1 MRALSRSQRAGRS
14 NGSAISVTGGLFSAE
29 FFRSVRDLS
38 ASYQSG
44 SEYGIPR
51 GLNLRDEIGR
61 WWRIAQGEWGAF
73 KTPSPQ
79 THTEERSALSRR
91 WVDVL
96 FRDIL
101 QCQDLS
107 SVPPIHLKERLFPIT
122 YVALGKSLPIVA
134 VPASHSLD
142 QSRIELGDGH
152 RKRSPH
158 GLLQEYLNTRS
169 KGEWGIVTNGRV
181 LRLLRENPSLT
192 RPVYVEIDLERI
204 LTEELYSDFALFCLL
219 CHRTRFESPSK
230 GGSSVLE
237 HWKGEAQETGE
248 RALEKLREGVRKA
261 LEWLGRG
268 FLAYPS
274 NHSLRESIQQGKKL
288 PDQFHQELLRLVYR
302 FLFLLTVED
311 RNLLHESRVRK
322 EAIDIY
328 QDGYSLSRL
337 RILSRKRRAYDRF
350 PDLWKSLQIVFGGL
364 RSGASDIGLAPLG
377 GLFSEDQ
384 CSLLE
389 TSEIDNAHLLSAIR
403 EIAYFETG
411 DTLARINYR
420 DMDTEELGSVY
431 ESLLELHPVIR
442 FDRTP
447 WTFGFVG
454 FGDESGNKGASSSG
468 SQRKSTGSYYTPDSL
483 VRELIGSALEPVIK
497 KTLEDHPDYPRKA
510 LLALRI
516 IDPSCG
522 SGHFLLSAA
531 RRLALEVARIDA
543 DSETPDEATRR
554 HALREVVQ
562 HTIFGVDI
570 NPLAVELCRT
580 ALWLETVEPGKPL
593 GFLDNHILCGNSLV
607 GLLSLDLLKNG
618 IPKEAYVALSGDDP
632 EIVRQIKARNKPGPR
647 KAFERI
653 PFKFEKSPHPS
664 PEETD
669 LDLLPEDT
677 LEEIANK
684 KRLWNEQQALHQGE
698 RLAADLFVSA
708 FFLPKTPEYHS
719 VIPVTDDLNRLR
731 SKGDIDPPMQRA
743 ITEAA
748 RTFQFFHWPI
758 MFPEIFA
765 KGGFDVVLGNPP
777 WKVIELSEE
786 KYFTNLSP
794 DISQLIGIE
803 RKNKVKA
810 LKSEDPFLW
819 NKYLLD
825 KRSLEASSIFFH
837 NSSRYQLVCSGKMN
851 LYALFSETVLKILHL
866 KGFAGIVVPTG
877 IATDDTAK
885 DFFDHLIQNDRL
897 VSLYDFENREGL
909 FPAVHSKQR
918 ISLFTMGRNTKPPDF
933 LFFATNTD
941 HLQDER
947 RRYSLS
953 GKEIRLF
960 NPNTGTTPTFRT
972 RVDAEL
978 TRKIYE
984 KAGVF
989 IREDDEHGNPW
1000 GVKFR
1005 QGLFNMTSDSG
1016 HFQTYSDLIGSGA
1029 TFTGMTAQLPN
1040 GLLYLPLYEAKMVHY
1055 YDHRWATYDEAGKET
1070 REVTDLE
1077 KANAEFQVRPRY
1089 WVPEK
1094 EVDERIQRVTDSFGK
1109 KREWL
1114 LGWRDIAR
1122 STDERTVIAGVI
1134 PRVGSGDTFLLIFLE
1149 RSTLE
1154 VTCLISNISSISF
1167 DYASRQKVGGTHLK
1181 YFTMK
1186 QLPIFPPEVYSKED
1200 LEFVSNRVLELV
1212 YVTNDLTPFARDLGY
1227 EGPPFP
1233 WDSNRRAML
1242 RAELDAF
1249 YAKKYGLNRQEL
1261 EFILDPAD
1269 VYGEDFP
1276 SVTFPGLKKNEL
1288 REFGEYRTKRLV
1300 LEAWENLFEG

>member
-1 MRALSRSQRAGRS
+1 M
-14 NGSAISVTGGLFSAE
+14 TGGLFSAE

-44 SEYGIPR
+44 AEYGIPR

-73 KTPSPQ
+73 NTPSSQ
-79 THTEERSALSRR
+79 RQSEEMSAPSRR
-91 WVDVL
+91 WVEVL

-101 QCQDLS
+101 QCHDLS

-122 YVALGKSLPIVA
+122 YMALGRSLPIVA
-134 VPASHSLD
+134 VPASQSLD

-192 RPVYVEIDLERI
+192 RPVYVEVDLERI
-204 LTEELYSDFALFCLL
+204 LTEELYSDFALFCLF
-219 CHRTRFESPSK
+219 CHRTRFASPSK
-230 GGSSVLE
+230 GGPSVLE
-237 HWKGEAQETGE
+237 HWKDEAQETGE

-261 LEWLGRG
+261 LEWLGSG
-268 FLAYPS
+268 FLSYPS
-274 NHSLRESIQQGKKL
+274 NHSLRQSLQHGKRL

-328 QDGYSLSRL
+328 RDGYSLSRL

-350 PDLWKSLQIVFGGL
+350 PDLWKSLQIVFEGL
-364 RSGASDIGLAPLG
+364 RSGASDIGLSPLG

-389 TSEIDNAHLLSAIR
+389 TSEVDNAHLLSAIR
-403 EIAYFETG
+403 EIAFFETG

-454 FGDESGNKGASSSG
+454 LGDESENEGASSSG

-497 KTLEDHPDYPRKA
+497 KTLEDHPDHPRKA

-531 RRLALEVARIDA
+531 RRLALEVARINA

-607 GLLSLDLLKNG
+607 GLLSLDLFKNG
-618 IPKEAYVALSGDDP
+618 ISKEAYVALSGDDP
-632 EIVRQIKARNKPGPR
+632 EIARKIKARNKPDVKKSEGR
-647 KAFERI
+647 L
-653 PFKFEKSPHPS
+653 PFTPQENPNSS
-664 PEETD
+664 SEETD

-677 LEEIANK
+677 LEEIARK
-684 KRLWNEQQALHQGE
+684 KRLWNAQQDLHKGE
-698 RLAADLFVSA
+698 RLVADLFVSA
-708 FFLPKTPEYHS
+708 FFLPKTSEYHS
-719 VIPVTDDLNRLR
+719 VIPVTDDLNRLI
-731 SKGDIDPPMQRA
+731 SSGVIDPKMQRA
-743 ITEAA
+743 ITEIAQSL
-748 RTFQFFHWPI
+748 QFFHWPI

-777 WKVIELSEE
+777 WERIKLQEE
-786 KYFTNLSP
+786 EFFQVRNPEIAKARNAA
-794 DISQLIGIE
+794 E
-803 RKNKVKA
+803 R
-810 LKSEDPFLW
+810 
-819 NKYLLD
+819 
-825 KRSLEASSIFFH
+825 
-837 NSSRYQLVCSGKMN
+837 GKMIKKLKEAPSGSFEATLYGEFIQTRRVAEAQSQFVRQSGRFPLSGRGDVN
-851 LYALFSETVLKILHL
+851 LYALFSETVLNLL
-866 KGFAGIVVPTG
+866 NSQGRAGIVVPTN
-877 IATDDTAK
+877 IATDDTTK
-885 DFFDHLIQNDRL
+885 VFFDHLVQNDRL
-897 VSLYDFENREGL
+897 VSLFDFENREGL
-909 FPAVHSKQR
+909 FPAVHRSYR
-918 ISLFTMGRNTKPPDF
+918 ISLLTLGRTTKPAEF

-953 GKEIRLF
+953 GKEIRIF

-984 KAGVF
+984 MAGVF
-989 IREDDEHGNPW
+989 IREGEEDGNPW
-1000 GVKFR
+1000 GVRFSAMFHMSNDS
-1005 QGLFNMTSDSG
+1005 GLFQN
-1016 HFQTYSDLIGSGA
+1016 YSDLRNSGA
-1029 TFTGMTAQLPN
+1029 TFSGMTARLPN
-1040 GLLYLPLYEAKMVHY
+1040 GMAYLPLYEAKMVHH
-1055 YDHRWATYDEAGKET
+1055 YDHRWATYDEAGKGT
-1070 REVTDLE
+1070 REVTDIE
-1077 KANAEFQVRPRY
+1077 KADAEFQVRPRY
-1089 WVPEK
+1089 WVPEN
-1094 EVDERIQRVTDSFGK
+1094 EVDERIKRVTDSFGK

-1134 PRVGSGDTFLLIFLE
+1134 PRVGTGDTFLLIFSE
-1149 RSTLE
+1149 RSTLD
-1154 VTCLISNISSISF
+1154 VTCLISNVCSTSF

-1186 QLPIFPPEVYSKED
+1186 QLPVFPPESYSNEE
-1200 LEFVSNRVLELV
+1200 LEFISPRVLELV
-1212 YVTNDLTPFARDLGY
+1212 YTTHDLTSFARDLGY

-1233 WDSNRRAML
+1233 WDPNRRAIL

-1249 YAKKYGLNRQEL
+1249 YAKKYGLDRQEL

-1276 SVTFPGLKKNEL
+1276 SVTFPVLKKNEL
-1288 REFGEYRTKRLV
+1288 REFGEYRTKRLA
-1300 LEAWENLFEG
+1300 LEAWDNLFGGK